1 MDWTVEITKFILG
14 GRELPS
20 FYSNLFVA
28 FVAVVI
34 LFVIWLFNFAI
45 YGGAI
50 KELNN
55 VERIKISSVIKYTI
69 LIVFFLIVASIIF
82 LGIDTV
88 VSTITNYFIKI

>member
-28 FVAVVI
+28 FVVVVI

-45 YGGAI
+45 YDGAI

-55 VERIKISSVIKYTI
+55 VEWIKISSVIKYTI
-69 LIVFFLIVASIIF
+69 SIVFFLVVASIIF